1 MKEIAITTEPH
12 SEEPGLLDG
21 EELEQLAIDEA
32 SLEEEL
38 ESITIR
44 DSAKSAKKVVSKD
57 S

>member
-44 DSAKSAKKVVSKD
+44 DSAKSASDSSKK
-57 S
+57 